1 MSRYRKIHVKL
12 WSSGD
17 FLSLSKPKPNAQ
29 SLFLHL
35 LTGEHTTAIPGV
47 ICAGKAALAEAI
59 GWPLADWQ
67 RCFAELEERGMVVA
81 DWDARLVYLPAA
93 LAHNEPANPNTVRS
107 WRNEWQMVRAC
118 ALRAR
123 IVAEMSATFASMRKP
138 GFSEA
143 FADVVA
149 NVPGNVPGNVR
160 KIVPTY
166 DAPDVPSGQ
175 SDERS
180 DGQSVGQSQER
191 PPRVCAGARSAPA
204 PAAVPGSV
212 SEGVQGEVR
221 PPPVLSELGERILAA
236 AAKLPRVGPLV
247 DAAYANELALIAD
260 RCGKAALV
268 GKALDEA
275 DGKLAA
281 QGGPVDVGQGR
292 DVIQKF
298 IRNALPD
305 RAPAHRGAPPL
316 QPPAGKSWK
325 STAHDPLAPKVPA
338 Q

>member
-81 DWDARLVYLPAA
+81 DWDSRLVYLPAA

-123 IVAEMSATFASMRKP
+123 IVAEMSATFAEMRKP
-138 GFSEA
+138 EFAKA

-160 KIVPTY
+160 RIVPT
-166 DAPDVPSGQ
+166 DDTQDVPPERSP
-175 SDERS
+175 ERS
-180 DGQSVGQSQER
+180 DNQSADHPQER

-212 SEGVQGEVR
+212 SEGVQGEGR
-221 PPPVLSELGERILAA
+221 PPPVLSDLGEKILAA
-236 AAKLPRVGPLV
+236 AAKHPRLAPLV
-247 DAAYANELALIAD
+247 DAAFASELAMVAE
-260 RCGKAALV
+260 GAGTPHLV
-268 GKALDEA
+268 AKALAEVA
-275 DGKLAA
+275 GELAA
-281 QGGPVDVGQGR
+281 RNTADHTEARSTIVRWV
-292 DVIQKF
+292 
-298 IRNALPD
+298 RNAKPD
-305 RAPAHRGAPPL
+305 RSAHRGAPPL